1 MFTNA
6 DQIMFTLNTVSDVKM
21 NCNVKH
27 HPQGILDVP
36 PKSWHVAFFSHYLL
50 RTFSIQN
57 SEPSLFRA
65 KNYKSVLLQN
75 MVTSPKKG
83 Y

>member
-1 MFTNA
+1 MFTQNK
-6 DQIMFTLNTVSDVKM
+6 VSDVKV
-21 NCNVKH
+21 NGDVKH

-36 PKSWHVAFFSHYLL
+36 PKSWHVAFFSQCLL
-50 RTFSIQN
+50 RTFPIHVI
-57 SEPSLFRA
+57 LRA

-75 MVTSPKKG
+75 MVTGPKEG